1 MSNTTTT
8 DTEATYHGYI
18 ETTDDALLVFEA
30 CRLGMLKR
38 RTRRLCDSE
47 RRQITSG
54 SVFVWD
60 EGESG
65 IRRWTDGKR
74 WSPSRVSGC
83 FLVYTE
89 LEPKQ
94 GGERNTK
101 AGTTSPTFASDQA
114 PRSGGLVKKALSLF
128 TTHNSKLHL
137 VCYYR
142 KEDVGK
148 SAIVTP
154 SRDSLL
160 CNIDIPRSLYPDILP
175 EMVHV
180 LSSPT
185 VTAAASAQQHL
196 YHQSTGGQERRR
208 MSVVQPPTSA
218 KSSPLAICSPVT
230 QLRSADGTGGFD
242 RRPLT
247 AHMQP
252 SQSLQRQAQQRIPA
266 HIAVDKSDSHCC
278 RRRRDSLAVMST
290 GFVGVPTSRRYQTTT
305 NCQDNEMLHRLD
317 TGSSSKPVLGVGVE
331 NHTPPNNTSGAT
343 DVYLHPPPPAFLP
356 MQSRLV
362 EQNTTASFRS
372 VSHPSPSPYTDD
384 SNTLPSIGSSGRYAM
399 PVGPATAPS
408 SRRNTVFNGDNA
420 SNSGTETSL
429 PSISELLN
437 SISSA
442 EQLSSPMPAFDHEVD
457 GGLMDG
463 AGIQSLSTVVR
474 PLTISPKLPS
484 SSPSSAKA
492 RAKYLVAPWSRHMC
506 NYSMKSAQA
515 SPLVHDPYTIY

>member
-1 MSNTTTT
+1 MSNTTT

-18 ETTDDALLVFEA
+18 ESTDDALLVFEA
-30 CRLGMLKR
+30 CRLGMLQR

-94 GGERNTK
+94 GSERNTK
-101 AGTTSPTFASDQA
+101 AGTASPTLLSSDQA
-114 PRSGGLVKKALSLF
+114 PRSGGLIKKALSLF

-142 KEDVGK
+142 KEDVDNGTVL
-148 SAIVTP
+148 AP
-154 SRDSLL
+154 SRDPLL

-180 LSSPT
+180 LSSPA

-196 YHQSTGGQERRR
+196 YHQSTNVQERRR
-208 MSVVQPPTSA
+208 MSVVQPPVTA

-230 QLRSADGTGGFD
+230 QLRSFDGTEGFD

-247 AHMQP
+247 AHVQ
-252 SQSLQRQAQQRIPA
+252 SSLQRQAQQRIPA
-266 HIAVDKSDSHCC
+266 HIAEDKSDGHCC
-278 RRRRDSLAVMST
+278 RRRRDSLATMST

-305 NCQDNEMLHRLD
+305 NCQDHEMLHRLD
-317 TGSSSKPVLGVGVE
+317 TGSSGGKPVLGVGIE
-331 NHTPPNNTSGAT
+331 NHTPPITSSTAT
-343 DVYLHPPPPAFLP
+343 DIYSHPPPPAFLP

-362 EQNTTASFRS
+362 EQNTTASLRS
-372 VSHPSPSPYTDD
+372 VSHHPSPSLFTDD
-384 SNTLPSIGSSGRYAM
+384 PNTLPSIGSNGRYAI
-399 PVGPATAPS
+399 PAGPATAPS

-429 PSISELLN
+429 PSISELLK

-442 EQLSSPMPAFDHEVD
+442 ERMSSPLPAFDHEV
-457 GGLMDG
+457 GGG
-463 AGIQSLSTVVR
+463 FAKGGGIQSVPTVVR
-474 PLTISPKLPS
+474 PITSSPRLPS
-484 SSPSSAKA
+484 PSPSSAKA

-506 NYSMKSAQA
+506 NYSMKSTQA